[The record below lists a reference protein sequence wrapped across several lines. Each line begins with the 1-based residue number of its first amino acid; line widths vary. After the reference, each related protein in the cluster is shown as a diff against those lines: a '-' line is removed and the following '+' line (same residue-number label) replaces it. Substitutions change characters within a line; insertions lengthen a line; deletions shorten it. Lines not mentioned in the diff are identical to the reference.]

1 MGGLMRTVA
10 RTTVIAGTAQAVTG
24 RVARRQAS
32 KFAESDAQI
41 AAQRQ
46 AAYAEATAPAAAPPP
61 PTAQAA
67 PAPAPAAGGDD
78 LVARIK
84 ELGELRDQGLLTD
97 DEFAAQKAK
106 LLG

>member
-1 MGGLMRTVA
+1 MGLLRTVA

-24 RVARRQAS
+24 RVARRQAEN
-32 KFAESDAQI
+32 FADRDAQI

-46 AAYAEATAPAAAPPP
+46 AAYNEATAAAPAPPPPAEAPAAAP
-61 PTAQAA
+61 A
-67 PAPAPAAGGDD
+67 PAGQD

-84 ELGELRDQGLLTD
+84 ELGELRDQGLLTEE
-97 DEFAAQKAK
+97 EFAAQKAK

>member
-10 RTTVIAGTAQAVTG
+10 RTTVIAGTAQATTG

-32 KFAESDAQI
+32 KFAEQDAQV

-46 AAYAEATAPAAAPPP
+46 AAYAAATAPAPPP
-61 PTAQAA
+61 PASESV
-67 PAPAPAAGGDD
+67 PVPPAGGDD

-84 ELGELRDQGLLTD
+84 ELGELKEQGLLTEE
-97 DEFAAQKAK
+97 EFAAQKAK